1 MEIYFISPKNTHF
14 FANLHRYMYNMMAN
28 STYSELI
35 RFYGVLE
42 DKKGIFW
49 MIGNNWIPAA
59 RSARVAGG
67 GQNLLCENFWERCVF
82 WVKKG
87 VF

>member
-1 MEIYFISPKNTHF
+1 
-14 FANLHRYMYNMMAN
+14 MAN

-49 MIGNNWIPAA
+49 MIGNNWIPVT
-59 RSARVAGG
+59 RSGESCRAVGPQIFAVRK
-67 GQNLLCENFWERCVF
+67 LLRKMCVF
-82 WVKKG
+82 LGKERRFFEDF
-87 VF
+87 VFRRIS

>member
-1 MEIYFISPKNTHF
+1 
-14 FANLHRYMYNMMAN
+14 MYNMMAN

-49 MIGNNWIPAA
+49 MIGNNWIPVA
-59 RSARVAGG
+59 RSGEWRAVVKF
-67 GQNLLCENFWERCVF
+67 LLCENF
-82 WVKKG
+82 
-87 VF
+87 